1 MKTLNEQYRLIKED
15 KGHKGMFLTEA
26 KRQFPNYVRNAATFA
41 EAEKVLKQKGVI
53 TENFSGLEPI
63 NSPFST
69 KVQEPF
75 ESAFAKFLEE
85 AKSPEIKA
93 KEVKAKVLKS
103 QEDDEKAELK
113 TTSKQ
118 VEDDL
123 KHGYNNVDDKNI
135 DNLIFDQVM
144 TGYYAEMKDPK
155 NADKTME
162 QLKDIVLKN
171 LAKDPIFY
179 TKDGQFGVKGLGYTT
194 EAPGLGTPK
203 EAKGKYKASGYG
215 DLKEGQVDMNKSYPK
230 IHNTGTKI
238 EYKGKTG
245 EIAGN
250 FMVGGEE
257 FASYKVKFDD
267 GTTDEIS
274 TADENIKFLEESL
287 EEQKIRKAIR
297 TIVSEELN
305 SEAIGKNYPD
315 KISGEYEGKSVLFPG
330 ADLYNLLKDM
340 LEIAISEDD
349 FVDKVAYAL
358 TDETADLLPQD
369 EHKLRTWYEKNNG
382 ASIDEAN
389 QMININT
396 SNIKGG
402 GGKRFVPTKFAFPD
416 MVRKRF
422 GEHIVFSN
430 NTLYISAILFNN
442 LVKGYA
448 NQPEIKKLL
457 MDVPMPIKQML
468 NKTENYGSTVELP
481 KKFKIYHP
489 FKATV
494 EKATEDKFNKAKDKQ
509 YWSAGDLLIPNL
521 MAGAGAE
528 KVEESKLRNAISSII
543 RQELTENVDKRLK
556 EIEAEAAMEAMGSKM
571 EKIMAEIEKRQMQ
584 LSKLDEDEDLKAMMD
599 KKATGKIQK
608 EIKLLEKAK
617 VKVEK
622 IMGKGKGKKVE
633 VIDELEDLD
642 ELAEKPDLGLEE
654 AKKKP
659 WS

>member
-26 KRQFPNYVRNAATFA
+26 KRQFPNYIRNAATFD

-75 ESAFAKFLEE
+75 ENAFAKFLEE

-118 VEDDL
+118 VKDDL
-123 KHGYNNVDDKNI
+123 KHGYDNVDDKNI
-135 DNLIFDQVM
+135 DNLIFGQVM
-144 TGYYAEMKDPK
+144 KGYYAEMKDPK

-215 DLKEGQVDMNKSYPK
+215 DLKE
-230 IHNTGTKI
+230 
-238 EYKGKTG
+238 
-245 EIAGN
+245 
-250 FMVGGEE
+250 
-257 FASYKVKFDD
+257 
-267 GTTDEIS
+267 
-274 TADENIKFLEESL
+274 SL

-297 TIVSEELN
+297 AIVSEELN

-330 ADLYNLLKDM
+330 ADLYNLLKDT

-358 TDETADLLPQD
+358 TDETSQLSSQD

-389 QMININT
+389 QLVNINT
-396 SNIKGG
+396 ANIKGG

-430 NTLYISAILFNN
+430 GTLYISAILFNN

-468 NKTENYGSTVELP
+468 NKTENYDSTVELP

-494 EKATEDKFNKAKDKQ
+494 EKATEDKFNKAGDKQ

-528 KVEESKLRNAISSII
+528 KVEESKLRNVISSII

-584 LSKLDEDEDLKAMMD
+584 LGKLDEDEDLKAMMD

-617 VKVEK
+617 AKVEK

-654 AKKKP
+654 AKKKL
-659 WS
+659 

>member
-1 MKTLNEQYRLIKED
+1 MKTLNEQYRLIKEN

-26 KRQFPNYVRNAATFA
+26 KRQFPNYIRNAATFD

-53 TENFSGLEPI
+53 TENFTGLEPI

-75 ESAFAKFLEE
+75 ELAYAKFLEE

-93 KEVKAKVLKS
+93 KEVKAKKLKS

-113 TTSKQ
+113 KPSKQ
-118 VEDDL
+118 VEEDQENIYDQ
-123 KHGYNNVDDKNI
+123 KDDKNL

-215 DLKEGQVDMNKSYPK
+215 DLKESIG
-230 IHNTGTKI
+230 
-238 EYKGKTG
+238 
-245 EIAGN
+245 
-250 FMVGGEE
+250 
-257 FASYKVKFDD
+257 
-267 GTTDEIS
+267 
-274 TADENIKFLEESL
+274 
-287 EEQKIRKAIR
+287 EQKIRKAIR
-297 TIVSEELN
+297 AIVSEELN
-305 SEAIGKNYPD
+305 
-315 KISGEYEGKSVLFPG
+315 
-330 ADLYNLLKDM
+330 
-340 LEIAISEDD
+340 
-349 FVDKVAYAL
+349 
-358 TDETADLLPQD
+358 
-369 EHKLRTWYEKNNG
+369 NNI
-382 ASIDEAN
+382 IDEAN
-389 QMININT
+389 QLVNINT

-422 GEHIVFSN
+422 GDHIVFSN
-430 NTLYISAILFNN
+430 GTLYISAILFNN

-448 NQPEIKKLL
+448 NQPAIKKLL
-457 MDVPMPIKQML
+457 MDIPMPIKQML

-481 KKFKIYHP
+481 KQYKIYHP

-494 EKATEDKFNKAKDKQ
+494 EKAKEDKFNKAGNKQ

-528 KVEESKLRNAISSII
+528 KVEESKLRNVISSII

-556 EIEAEAAMEAMGSKM
+556 EIEDEAAMEAMGSKM

-584 LSKLDEDEDLKAMMD
+584 LGKLDEDEDLKAMMD

-617 VKVEK
+617 AKVEK

-633 VIDELEDLD
+633 VIDEIDEDD
-642 ELAEKPDLGLEE
+642 IESYEEE
-654 AKKKP
+654 AD
-659 WS
+659 SYASRNMDDIESGNTY

>member
-26 KRQFPNYVRNAATFA
+26 KRQFPNYIRNAATFD

-93 KEVKAKVLKS
+93 KEVKAKTLKS

-123 KHGYNNVDDKNI
+123 KHGYDNVDDKNI
-135 DNLIFDQVM
+135 DNLIFGQVM

-179 TKDGQFGVKGLGYTT
+179 TKDGQFGVKGVGYTT

-287 EEQKIRKAIR
+287 EEQKIRRAIR
-297 TIVSEELN
+297 AIVSEELN

-315 KISGEYEGKSVLFPG
+315 EISGEYEGKSVLFPG
-330 ADLYNLLKDM
+330 ADLYNLLKDT

-349 FVDKVAYAL
+349 FVNKIAYAL
-358 TDETADLLPQD
+358 TDETSTLLPQD

-382 ASIDEAN
+382 ASIDEAH
-389 QMININT
+389 QLVNINT
-396 SNIKGG
+396 ANIKGG

-416 MVRKRF
+416 MIRKRF
-422 GEHIVFSN
+422 GDHIVFSN
-430 NTLYISAILFNN
+430 GTLYISAILFNN
-442 LVKGYA
+442 LIKGYA
-448 NQPEIKKLL
+448 NQPAIKKLL

-481 KKFKIYHP
+481 KQYKIYHP

-494 EKATEDKFNKAKDKQ
+494 EKATEDKFNKAGDKQ

-528 KVEESKLRNAISSII
+528 KVEESKLRNVISSII

-556 EIEAEAAMEAMGSKM
+556 EIDTEAAMEAMGSKM

-584 LSKLDEDEDLKAMMD
+584 LGKLDEDEDLKAMMD

-617 VKVEK
+617 AKVEK